1 MFLQYTY
8 SKLHNEGALMA
19 LQDRNYHT
27 NTMDT
32 GYANEV
38 ATVSFMKKT
47 YQLLAA
53 SMLAAAAG
61 AYMTLPYA
69 DVVSQYR
76 WFIFGFE
83 LFMLFVGLGMTR
95 NKPGLNLAALFLF
108 TFVTGVSLVP
118 LFASLIGAGK
128 GAVIGNA
135 FLMTSVLF
143 GALSLF
149 AINSKTDF
157 SSWGKPLFIT
167 LIVVIVASLVNMFL
181 LQSPIMHVVI
191 TAGILLLFGLF
202 TIYDTQ
208 NIANGAYSSPV
219 DAAVSLY
226 IDFLNIFTAMLQ
238 LIGIFGDD

>member
-1 MFLQYTY
+1 
-8 SKLHNEGALMA
+8 MA
-19 LQDRNYHT
+19 LYDRDYTRTVNGT
-27 NTMDT
+27 
-32 GYANEV
+32 YAEV
-38 ATVSFMKKT
+38 EVSSSVAFMKKT

-53 SMLAAAAG
+53 SMVAAAAG
-61 AYMTLPYA
+61 AFVTLPYA
-69 DVVSQYR
+69 ETVMQYR
-76 WFIFGFE
+76 WLIFGFE

-95 NKPGLNLAALFLF
+95 NKPGLNLVALFVF

-118 LFASLIGAGK
+118 MMARLIGMGS
-128 GAVIGNA
+128 GGTIGTA

-167 LIVVIVASLVNMFL
+167 LIVVIIASLVNAFV
-181 LQSPIMHVVI
+181 LQSPLMHVVMS
-191 TAGILLLFGLF
+191 AGILLLFGLF

-208 NIANGAYSSPV
+208 NIANGAYDSPV

-226 IDFLNIFTAMLQ
+226 LDFLNMFTSL
-238 LIGIFGDD
+238 LSLLGIFGGDD

>member
-1 MFLQYTY
+1 MALYDRDYTSAEAGY
-8 SKLHNEGALMA
+8 VQEGAS
-19 LQDRNYHT
+19 
-27 NTMDT
+27 
-32 GYANEV
+32 
-38 ATVSFMKKT
+38 VSFMKKT

-53 SMLAAAAG
+53 SMIAAALG
-61 AYMTLPYA
+61 AYLTMPYA
-69 DVVSQYR
+69 EVVQQYK

-95 NKPGLNLAALFLF
+95 NKPGLNLAALFAF

-118 LFASLIGAGK
+118 LLSSLIGAGN

-149 AINSKTDF
+149 AINSKSDF
-157 SSWGKPLFIT
+157 SSWGRPLFIT
-167 LIVVIVASLVNMFL
+167 LIVVIIASLVNMFI

-191 TAGILLLFGLF
+191 TAGILLLFSLF

-226 IDFLNIFTAMLQ
+226 IDFLNIFTALLQML
-238 LIGIFGDD
+238 GIFGGDE

>member
-1 MFLQYTY
+1 
-8 SKLHNEGALMA
+8 MA
-19 LQDRNYHT
+19 LYDRDYT
-27 NTMDT
+27 QTVDSS
-32 GYANEV
+32 YAEV
-38 ATVSFMKKT
+38 QTTATVAFMKKT

-61 AYMTLPYA
+61 AFVTLPYA
-69 DVVSQYR
+69 ETVMQYR
-76 WFIFGFE
+76 LIIFGFE
-83 LFMLFVGLGMTR
+83 LFMLFIGLGMTR
-95 NKPGLNLAALFLF
+95 NKPGLNLAALFVF

-118 LFASLIGAGK
+118 MLATLIGMGN

-167 LIVVIVASLVNMFL
+167 LIVVIVASLVNAFI
-181 LQSPIMHVVI
+181 LQSPIMHVVMS
-191 TAGILLLFGLF
+191 AGILLLFGMF

-208 NIANGAYSSPV
+208 NIANGAYDSPV

-226 IDFLNIFTAMLQ
+226 LDFLNMFTSL
-238 LIGIFGDD
+238 LSLLCIFGSDD